1 MFSQSRA
8 WATALLLAVFLAGAA
23 TGWAVS
29 RAALVRMPPR
39 GGGPDALTAYL
50 ARRLDLDA
58 AQQDAVR
65 AVLTRHHA
73 DMQAIMSSVRPRLD
87 SLRTTVRAEITA
99 QLTPTQRDRYARL
112 LTELEHQHDERGHH
126 DSTHST
132 SSSN

>member
-1 MFSQSRA
+1 MFSQSRT
-8 WATALLLAVFLAGAA
+8 WAAALLVAVFLAGGA

-29 RAALVRMPPR
+29 RAMLVMPPR

-65 AVLTRHHA
+65 AVLTRHHTE
-73 DMQAIMSSVRPRLD
+73 MQAIMGSVRPRLD

-99 QLTPTQRDRYARL
+99 QLTPPQRERYARL
-112 LTELEHQHDERGHH
+112 LAELEHQRNEQRR

-132 SSSN
+132 SSSH

>member
-8 WATALLLAVFLAGAA
+8 WAAALLVAVFLAGAA

-29 RAALVRMPPR
+29 RATLVMPPH
-39 GGGPDALTAYL
+39 GGGPDALTGYL

-73 DMQAIMSSVRPRLD
+73 EMQAIMSSVRPRLD

-99 QLTPTQRDRYARL
+99 QLTPPQRERYARL
-112 LTELEHQHDERGHH
+112 LAELEHQRNEQRR

-132 SSSN
+132 SSSH

>member
-8 WATALLLAVFLAGAA
+8 WATALLVAVFLAGAA
-23 TGWAVS
+23 SGWAVS
-29 RAALVRMPPR
+29 RATLVAMPPR

-65 AVLTRHHA
+65 AVLTRHHT

-87 SLRTTVRAEITA
+87 SLRATVRAEITA
-99 QLTPTQRDRYARL
+99 QLTPPQRDRYARL
-112 LTELEHQHDERGHH
+112 LTELEHQREGRGH

-132 SSSN
+132 SSSH

>member
-1 MFSQSRA
+1 MFSQSRI
-8 WATALLLAVFLAGAA
+8 WAAALLVAVFAAGGA

-29 RAALVRMPPR
+29 RSTLSQPPR

-65 AVLTRHHA
+65 AVLTRHHTE
-73 DMQAIMSSVRPRLD
+73 MQAIMSAVRPRLD

-99 QLTPTQRDRYARL
+99 QLTPPQRERYARL
-112 LTELEHQHDERGHH
+112 LAELEHQRDERGHR
-126 DSTHST
+126 DTTHSN
-132 SSSN
+132 SSHD

>member
-1 MFSQSRA
+1 MFSQSRI
-8 WATALLLAVFLAGAA
+8 WAAALLIAVFVAGGAA
-23 TGWAVS
+23 GWAVS
-29 RAALVRMPPR
+29 RSTLSPPPR

-73 DMQAIMSSVRPRLD
+73 EMQAIMSAVRPRLD

-99 QLTPTQRDRYARL
+99 QLTPPQRERYARL
-112 LTELEHQHDERGHH
+112 LVELEHQRDERGHR
-126 DSTHST
+126 DTTHSK
-132 SSSN
+132 SSQD

>member
-1 MFSQSRA
+1 MFSQSRT
-8 WATALLLAVFLAGAA
+8 WAAALLVAVFLAGGA

-29 RAALVRMPPR
+29 RATLVMPPH

-65 AVLTRHHA
+65 AVLARHHTE
-73 DMQAIMSSVRPRLD
+73 MQAIMSSVRPRLD

-99 QLTPTQRDRYARL
+99 QLTPPQRDRYARL
-112 LTELEHQHDERGHH
+112 LKELEHQRDERSHR
-126 DSTHST
+126 DSTHSP

>member
-8 WATALLLAVFLAGAA
+8 WAAALLVAVFLAGGA

-29 RAALVRMPPR
+29 HATFVQPPR

-65 AVLTRHHA
+65 AVLTRHHTE
-73 DMQAIMSSVRPRLD
+73 MQAIMSSVRPRLD

-99 QLTPTQRDRYARL
+99 QLTPPQRERYARL
-112 LTELEHQHDERGHH
+112 LAKLEHQRDERGRR
-126 DSTHST
+126 DSTHSPA
-132 SSSN
+132 SSH

>member
-1 MFSQSRA
+1 MFSQSRT
-8 WATALLLAVFLAGAA
+8 WAAALLVAVFLAGGAA
-23 TGWAVS
+23 GWAVS
-29 RAALVRMPPR
+29 RATLVMPPR

-73 DMQAIMSSVRPRLD
+73 EMQAIMSSVRPRLD

-99 QLTPTQRDRYARL
+99 QLTPPQRERYARL
-112 LTELEHQHDERGHH
+112 LAELEHQRDERSHR
-126 DSTHST
+126 DSTHSP

>member
-8 WATALLLAVFLAGAA
+8 WATALLVAVFLAGGA

-29 RAALVRMPPR
+29 RATLVTMPPR
-39 GGGPDALTAYL
+39 GGGPDGLTAYL

-65 AVLTRHHA
+65 AVLTRHHVE
-73 DMQAIMSSVRPRLD
+73 MQAIMSSVRPRLD
-87 SLRTTVRAEITA
+87 SLRATVRAEITA
-99 QLTPTQRDRYARL
+99 QLTPPQRDRYARL
-112 LTELEHQHDERGHH
+112 LTELEHQREGRGR

-132 SSSN
+132 SSPH

>member
-1 MFSQSRA
+1 MFSQSRI
-8 WATALLLAVFLAGAA
+8 WAAALLVAVFAAGGA

-29 RAALVRMPPR
+29 RSTTLSQPPR

-73 DMQAIMSSVRPRLD
+73 EMQAIMSAVRPRLD

-99 QLTPTQRDRYARL
+99 QLTPPQRERYARL
-112 LTELEHQHDERGHH
+112 LAELEHQRNGQRH

-132 SSSN
+132 SSPN

>member
-8 WATALLLAVFLAGAA
+8 WAAALLVAVFLAGGA

-29 RAALVRMPPR
+29 RATLVMPPH

-73 DMQAIMSSVRPRLD
+73 EMQAIMSSVRPRLD

-99 QLTPTQRDRYARL
+99 QLTPPQRERYARL
-112 LTELEHQHDERGHH
+112 LAELEHQRNGQRR

-132 SSSN
+132 SSSH

>member
-1 MFSQSRA
+1 MFSRSRI
-8 WATALLLAVFLAGAA
+8 WAAALLVAVFIAGAA

-29 RAALVRMPPR
+29 RSTLMPPPR

-65 AVLTRHHA
+65 SVLTRHHA
-73 DMQAIMSSVRPRLD
+73 EMQAIMSTVRPRLD

-99 QLTPTQRDRYARL
+99 QLTPAQRDRYTRL
-112 LTELEHQHDERGHH
+112 LDELEHQRNGQRR
-126 DSTHST
+126 DSTHSN
-132 SSSN
+132 SSHD

>member
-8 WATALLLAVFLAGAA
+8 WAAALLVAVFLAGGA

-29 RAALVRMPPR
+29 RATLAMPPH

-65 AVLTRHHA
+65 AVLTRHHTE
-73 DMQAIMSSVRPRLD
+73 MQAIMSTVRPRLD
-87 SLRTTVRAEITA
+87 SLRSTVRAEITA
-99 QLTPTQRDRYARL
+99 QLTPPQRERYARL
-112 LTELEHQHDERGHH
+112 LAELEHQRDERGRH

>member
-1 MFSQSRA
+1 MFSQSRT
-8 WATALLLAVFLAGAA
+8 WATALLVAVFLAGGA

-29 RAALVRMPPR
+29 RSTVDPPPR
-39 GGGPDALTAYL
+39 GGGPDALTAFL

-73 DMQAIMSSVRPRLD
+73 EMQAIMSSVRPRLD
-87 SLRTTVRAEITA
+87 SLRTTVRAEISA
-99 QLTPTQRDRYARL
+99 QLTPAQRDRYARL
-112 LTELEHQHDERGHH
+112 LKELDHQRDERAHH

>member
-1 MFSQSRA
+1 MFSQSRI
-8 WATALLLAVFLAGAA
+8 WAAALLVAVFAAGGA

-29 RAALVRMPPR
+29 RSTFSQPPR

-65 AVLTRHHA
+65 AVLTRHHTE
-73 DMQAIMSSVRPRLD
+73 MQAIMSAVRPRLD

-99 QLTPTQRDRYARL
+99 QLTPSQRERYARL
-112 LTELEHQHDERGHH
+112 LTELEHQRDERGHR
-126 DSTHST
+126 DTTHSH
-132 SSSN
+132 SSHD

>member
-8 WATALLLAVFLAGAA
+8 WAGALLVAVFLAGGA
-23 TGWAVS
+23 TAWAVS
-29 RAALVRMPPR
+29 RATLAMPPH

-73 DMQAIMSSVRPRLD
+73 EMQAIMSSVRPRLD

-99 QLTPTQRDRYARL
+99 QLTPPQRERYARL
-112 LTELEHQHDERGHH
+112 LAELEHQRNGQRR

-132 SSSN
+132 SSSH